1 MTVGTVEGSPARS
14 GERIRRSHRQKVQ
27 GAKAQ
32 KMKQSAHSTT
42 MERQAVRNA
51 SAGMSVSA
59 GSIAERRQLARTR
72 STNENRGVGASISVK
87 VTQVRWGDLHPAP
100 PFYRRGP
107 DGPASTTN
115 HY

>member
-32 KMKQSAHSTT
+32 KMKQGAHSTT

-51 SAGMSVSA
+51 SAGVSVSA
-59 GSIAERRQLARTR
+59 GNIAERRKLARTR
-72 STNENRGVGASISVK
+72 NTNANTGVGASVSVK
-87 VTQVRWGDLHPAP
+87 ATQVRWGTSIPP
-100 PFYRRGP
+100 PFL
-107 DGPASTTN
+107 
-115 HY
+115 